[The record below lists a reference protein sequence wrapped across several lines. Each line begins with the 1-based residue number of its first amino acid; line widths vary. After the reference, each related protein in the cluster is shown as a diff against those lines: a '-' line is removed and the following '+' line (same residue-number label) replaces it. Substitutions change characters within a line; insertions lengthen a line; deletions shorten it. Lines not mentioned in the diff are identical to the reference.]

1 MKQICK
7 KYAKICYPYAIHML
21 NICSNMQEYDK
32 NMHKYAIVKYAQI
45 CTNMQKICK
54 KYAQICNNM
63 QGLGTLQ
70 NRQKYANYMH
80 KYAQICII
88 CNQGFHMQNMH
99 EYALPTLLMMG
110 RARAPAAEG
119 GKARRR
125 PACHTRP
132 RGSPGGPPPARFWH

>member
-1 MKQICK
+1 
-7 KYAKICYPYAIHML
+7 
-21 NICSNMQEYDK
+21 MQEYDK

-45 CTNMQKICK
+45 CTNLTHDMQKICK

-99 EYALPTLLMMG
+99 EYALPTLLMG
-110 RARAPAAEG
+110 LAGFKPDSDSGGVIPSRRLRVSARASEP
-119 GKARRR
+119 RR
-125 PACHTRP
+125 PQ
-132 RGSPGGPPPARFWH
+132 